1 MFLHKK
7 KVKGKTAS
15 YQIKLSFIDHQMLY
29 FIAFIFEFLHIDR
42 SMFNSCLVKQGI
54 YIFFFHKNT
63 LGWWQLYCKLQNA
76 LNLITASCVKTCVP
90 VFRVRFH
97 FLKHGLIKHV

>member
-1 MFLHKK
+1 
-7 KVKGKTAS
+7 
-15 YQIKLSFIDHQMLY
+15 MLY
-29 FIAFIFEFLHIDR
+29 FIAFILEFLHIDR

-54 YIFFFHKNT
+54 ISFFFHKNT

-76 LNLITASCVKTCVP
+76 LNLITASCVKTCAP